1 MHQDGQNGF
10 FAMAL
15 SSDIMAGGKG
25 SGIGFGDEVSV
36 AQSNR
41 RSFAS
46 SRQAALRQTKPYNVL
61 QVELE
66 SGQ

>member
-1 MHQDGQNGF
+1 MGLRD
-10 FAMAL
+10 
-15 SSDIMAGGKG
+15 K
-25 SGIGFGDEVSV
+25 VSV
-36 AQSNR
+36 AQSNQ

-46 SRQAALRQTKPYNVL
+46 SRQAAKRQTKPYNVL